1 MFEFLQS
8 LRNFIWG
15 VPLIALIVGTG
26 IIFTILTKAFQI
38 RHLDKII
45 KIPFT
50 KDSHLKEEQGIISP
64 FQAVSIAIG
73 AAVGVGNVG
82 GVATAIAVGGPGALF
97 WMWIAALMG
106 MSIKMAEV
114 SLAVYY
120 RKTNSEGETYGGPTY
135 YMERGLGI
143 EKKFKHWKIIAFIF
157 GCGFSVTAF
166 ITLGNYNTSDAI
178 ASTFNIPILIPSF
191 VYAFTIFIFTIKG
204 IKGLGK
210 IASKIVPFLC
220 VFYVGIGLII
230 IFKNIGVLP
239 SILKL
244 VISDAFSGTA
254 AIGGFTGVAFSEV
267 IRLGFAR
274 AVYSNEAGW
283 GTSPKIHATAK
294 TSHPIRQGMFGAFE
308 VFMDTMVVCTIT
320 ALVIL
325 VTGEWQTGVSGAA
338 LTLNAFET
346 VMGRTGRI
354 ILTVGIFF
362 LGVTTGGGWYS
373 YFEILFRHLLGETS
387 KTKEKI
393 LKIYRVLYS
402 LPGFL
407 MVLYIVVANKPG
419 KEVWLFADLATGI
432 PTFINI
438 GVLLVLAPKFIELLN
453 DYKARYLNIG
463 KVNEKFRLF
472 FEEQDSEDFHI
483 DDKKTIGEE
492 IYDFNRKNIS
502 EKS

>member
-1 MFEFLQS
+1 MFEFLQI

-38 RHLDKII
+38 RYLDKII

-73 AAVGVGNVG
+73 AAVGVGNIG

-97 WMWIAALMG
+97 WMWIAAIMG
-106 MSIKMAEV
+106 MIIKMAEV
-114 SLAVYY
+114 TLAVYY
-120 RKTNSEGETYGGPTY
+120 RKTNSLGETYGGPTY
-135 YMERGLGI
+135 YMEQGLGV
-143 EKKFKHWKIIAFIF
+143 EKKFKYWKIIAIVF

-166 ITLGNYNTSDAI
+166 ITLGNYNTADAV
-178 ASTFNIPILIPSF
+178 ASTFNVPILVPSF
-191 VYAFTIFIFTIKG
+191 IYAFTIFIFTMKG

-210 IASKIVPFLC
+210 IAAKLVPFLC
-220 VFYVGIGLII
+220 IFYVGIGLVII
-230 IFKNIGVLP
+230 TKNVGELP
-239 SILKL
+239 NILKL
-244 VISDAFSGTA
+244 VFSDAFTGTA

-294 TSHPIRQGMFGAFE
+294 TSHPIRQGMLGAFE
-308 VFMDTMVVCTIT
+308 VFTDTMIVCTIT

-325 VTGEWQTGVSGAA
+325 VTGEWQSGVSGAA

-346 VMGRTGRI
+346 VMGKGGRAV
-354 ILTVGIFF
+354 LTIGIFF

-393 LKIYRVLYS
+393 LKIYRTLYS
-402 LPGFL
+402 VPGFL
-407 MVLYIVVANKPG
+407 MVLYIVLAERPG

-432 PTFINI
+432 PTFVNVAVI
-438 GVLLVLAPKFIELLN
+438 LVLAPKFIQLLN

-463 KVNEKFRLF
+463 EIDET
-472 FEEQDSEDFHI
+472 FEVFYENTLK
-483 DDKKTIGEE
+483 DKNNKTSDISDLEEE
-492 IYDFNRKNIS
+492 IKQ
-502 EKS
+502 

>member
-15 VPLIALIVGTG
+15 IPLITLIIGTG

-38 RHLDKII
+38 RYLARII
-45 KIPFT
+45 KTPFT
-50 KDSHLKEEQGIISP
+50 KDIHLEEEVGIISP

-97 WMWIAALMG
+97 WMWIAAIMG
-106 MSIKMAEV
+106 MIIKMAEV
-114 SLAVYY
+114 TLAVHY
-120 RKTNSEGETYGGPTY
+120 RRTNSLGETYGGPTY
-135 YMERGLGI
+135 YMEQGLGV
-143 EKKFKHWKIIAFIF
+143 EKNFKYWKIVAIVF

-166 ITLGNYNTSDAI
+166 ITLGNYNTADAV
-178 ASTFNIPILIPSF
+178 ASTFNVPILIPSF
-191 VYAFTIFIFTIKG
+191 IYATTIFIFTMKG
-204 IKGLGK
+204 IKGLGR
-210 IASKIVPFLC
+210 IASKLVPFLC
-220 VFYVGIGLII
+220 IFYVGIGLII
-230 IFKNIGVLP
+230 IGKNIGKLP
-239 SILKL
+239 DVLKL
-244 VISDAFSGTA
+244 VFSDAFTGTA
-254 AIGGFTGVAFSEV
+254 AIGGFTGVAFAEV

-294 TSHPIRQGMFGAFE
+294 TSHPIRQGMLGAFE
-308 VFMDTMVVCTIT
+308 VFTDTMIVCTIT

-325 VTGEWQTGVSGAA
+325 VTGEWQSGISGAA

-346 VMGRTGRI
+346 VMGKSGRA
-354 ILTVGIFF
+354 ILTIGIFF

-387 KTKEKI
+387 KTKEKV
-393 LKIYRVLYS
+393 LKIYRILYS
-402 LPGFL
+402 IPGFL
-407 MVLYIVVANKPG
+407 MVLYIVVAERPG

-432 PTFINI
+432 PTFVNVAVI
-438 GVLLVLAPKFIELLN
+438 LVLAPKFVQLLN

-463 KVNEKFRLF
+463 KIDENFDIFYENTLKDKNNKKFDISNL
-472 FEEQDSEDFHI
+472 E
-483 DDKKTIGEE
+483 EE
-492 IYDFNRKNIS
+492 IK
-502 EKS
+502 E